1 MAKDDW
7 IAAVTEPAAEYA
19 AKIEL
24 ERLGLSPYLAQFRKV
39 WSPPG
44 ASKPMVRLHP
54 LFPRYLFLPLAE
66 ARHREMH
73 YAKGLRRPRAILAD
87 AEGKPWVATGLEIS
101 TIIQMEKQGSFDEI
115 IAIGD
120 RVRLKKTGVLSG
132 IEILLSKSTERT
144 AELFL
149 PLFGGCRGTS
159 TMENLQRA

>member
-1 MAKDDW
+1 LAKDDW
-7 IAAVTEPAAEYA
+7 VAAVTEPAAEYS

-24 ERLGLSPYLAQFRKV
+24 ERLGLHPYLAQFRKV

-54 LFPRYLFLPLAE
+54 LFPRYLFLPLIE
-66 ARHREMH
+66 ARVREMH
-73 YAKGLRRPRAILAD
+73 YARGLRRPQAILAS
-87 AEGKPWVATGLEIS
+87 AEGRPWVATESEIN
-101 TIIQMEKQGSFDEI
+101 TVIQLEKQGSFDEI
-115 IAIGD
+115 LAIGD

-132 IEILLSKSTERT
+132 IEILLSSSTSRT

-159 TMENLQRA
+159 TMESIVRA